1 MQKLVFGPNV
11 TVQTSH
17 MAEVV
22 DDFFYDL
29 WFFLIINIC
38 MYMSVKNSK
47 DRKIVGLIYLGM

>member
-22 DDFFYDL
+22 GDFFL
-29 WFFLIINIC
+29 RFVVFFKFYIC
-38 MYMSVKNSK
+38 IYMSVKIP
-47 DRKIVGLIYLGM
+47 KIVK

>member
-22 DDFFYDL
+22 GDFFYDL
-29 WFFLIINIC
+29 CLF
-38 MYMSVKNSK
+38 
-47 DRKIVGLIYLGM
+47 

>member
-1 MQKLVFGPNV
+1 MQKLVFGLNV

-22 DDFFYDL
+22 GDFFYDL
-29 WFFLIINIC
+29 WFFKFYIC